1 MPCNHPPNPLKFH
14 ESHALQNY
22 KPTDESVDAFVVIE
36 WPFLNN
42 RLTGRKKVIHNCK
55 SEYFEQ
61 KESGFRAIK

>member
-42 RLTGRKKVIHNCK
+42 RLTGRKKVIHN
-55 SEYFEQ
+55 
-61 KESGFRAIK
+61 